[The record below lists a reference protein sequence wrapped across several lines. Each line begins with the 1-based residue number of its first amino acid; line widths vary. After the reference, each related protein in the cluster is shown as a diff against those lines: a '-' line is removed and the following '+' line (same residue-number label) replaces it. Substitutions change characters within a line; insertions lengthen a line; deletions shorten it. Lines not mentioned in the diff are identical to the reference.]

1 MSRKL
6 FVRQILGAS
15 LLAAGACSH
24 YRQMRAASA
33 KPAPAKPS
41 TQASS
46 KAPAK
51 AGAQAP
57 AQSTAQAPAQ
67 TTAQPS
73 AQSAAQ
79 PATPNAASPSAQNIV
94 QPTQVTTLAA
104 AKAPDKAPAKAPAK
118 PSKAPPKAKAPA
130 APRVVNAPN
139 DANITAIVLAEDNT
153 DLSYVRL
160 VRSRAQSDAVKEYA
174 TQMATEHNGVNRQ
187 VNDLLVRIN
196 LNPEDNKTSLAFR
209 DTSAAHR
216 DQLRTLQ
223 GHAFD
228 TTFMANEVTYHR
240 KYLAAL
246 DSSLM
251 RSARNSELKKLLTSL
266 RPAVAARLERAEQV
280 RSGLS
285 Q

>member
-1 MSRKL
+1 M
-6 FVRQILGAS
+6 Q
-15 LLAAGACSH
+15 
-24 YRQMRAASA
+24 
-33 KPAPAKPS
+33 PA
-41 TQASS
+41 
-46 KAPAK
+46 
-51 AGAQAP
+51 
-57 AQSTAQAPAQ
+57 AQSTTQLAAQ

-73 AQSAAQ
+73 AQNAAQ
-79 PATPNAASPSAQNIV
+79 PATQNAAQPAAQSSV
-94 QPTQVTTLAA
+94 QPAQVTTLAS
-104 AKAPDKAPAKAPAK
+104 AKAPDKAPAKA

-160 VRSRAQSDAVKEYA
+160 ARSRAQSEAVKEYA
-174 TQMATEHNGVNRQ
+174 TQMLAEQNGVNRL
-187 VNDLLVRIN
+187 VSDLIVRIN
-196 LNPEDNKTSLAFR
+196 LNPEDNGTSLAFR

-246 DSSLM
+246 DSSLL
-251 RSARNSELKKLLTSL
+251 RSARNSDLKKLLTSL
-266 RPAVAARLERAEQV
+266 RPAVASRLERAEQI
-280 RSGLS
+280 RAGLS